1 MYNPGVN
8 KVKLIIVFLLSVSIS
23 VEGFYLLSNIY
34 YLIFIAKSALFFV
47 FVNTE
52 WKNCEWKLC
61 EWKNSRNI
69 VKFEKILLVLKL

>member
-34 YLIFIAKSALFFV
+34 YLIFIAKSVLFFV
-47 FVNTE
+47 FVNGRIVNG
-52 WKNCEWKLC
+52 NCVNGRIRE
-61 EWKNSRNI
+61 
-69 VKFEKILLVLKL
+69 IL